1 MTKNISPH
9 VSIYKFPITAISSIS
24 TRLTGIYLSG
34 LFITGGL
41 VAVAKKEDY
50 VYEKYN
56 NLKNPY
62 KNLFHYSLI
71 FPTTYHTLGGI
82 RHFMWD
88 KFPQLL
94 TNNKVVKSSY
104 ILFGVSSVLSL
115 AVERSISDSI
125 LNLEKKN

>member
-41 VAVAKKEDY
+41 IAVAKKEDY
-50 VYEKYN
+50 IYEKYN

-71 FPTTYHTLGGI
+71 FPSTYHTLGGI
-82 RHFMWD
+82 RHFVWD

-115 AVERSISDSI
+115 AIERSISDSI
-125 LNLEKKN
+125 LNL